1 MPAKLPILLV
11 DDDSQLAE
19 ILNRAAIQVFP
30 MAHFIQ
36 ISSIAEAVANLEAL
50 KEHGPRLVLLDIDL
64 KDKQTGFDFLTRLR
78 AHPQGKMVPV
88 VMLSVN
94 SDEQAAEEA
103 YALGANAF
111 TLKPD
116 TYADWKKYVKLLK
129 LYWFET
135 VTIPKIWL
143 KP

>member
-11 DDDSQLAE
+11 DDDPQLVE
-19 ILNRAAIQVFP
+19 ILNRAASQVFP
-30 MAHFIQ
+30 LAHFIQ
-36 ISSIAEAVANLEAL
+36 ISSFAEAATYLDAL

-64 KDKQTGFDFLTRLR
+64 KDKQSGFDFLSLLR
-78 AHPQGKMVPV
+78 EHPQGKMVPV
-88 VMLSVN
+88 VMLSVE
-94 SDEQAAEEA
+94 SDEQIAEEA
-103 YALGANAF
+103 YTFGANAF
-111 TLKPD
+111 TQKPD

-143 KP
+143 KS